1 MLYSRIEKII
11 KMAKKHYTPKDI
23 NKNNKLDPWEVAKY
37 EAINSATPM
46 VKQVTRAARSATEID
61 QAYRKEAADAKKD
74 PDYLKFM
81 AEKPAMK
88 MLNTVDG
95 YKHLKATAQKRM
107 GHQMNLNSKQLNTP
121 TAFSSYDY
129 GVLMSAAGSEA
140 RAERD
145 AEYGVGPNVSRG
157 SGVVKVEYVNPA
169 GEQNIST
176 QEAGIVEAKSN
187 KEPVEKADPVV
198 ITKKGERVI
207 NKLDRLQ
214 RRKELQEFKGK
225 QRLAK
230 GFTLGA
236 NQKRKRIAN
245 IEKREKRIKNR
256 LK

>member
-1 MLYSRIEKII
+1 
-11 KMAKKHYTPKDI
+11 MAKKHYTPKDI
-23 NKNNKLDPWEVAKY
+23 NKNNKLDSWEVAKY

-46 VKQVTRAARSATEID
+46 
-61 QAYRKEAADAKKD
+61 
-74 PDYLKFM
+74 
-81 AEKPAMK
+81 
-88 MLNTVDG
+88 LNTTDG
-95 YKHLKATAQKRM
+95 YKHLQARGAKRIGNNM
-107 GHQMNLNSKQLNTP
+107 IFGSKQVNTP

-129 GVLMSAAGSEA
+129 GVLMDAAGSDE
-140 RAERD
+140 RNRRD

-169 GEQNIST
+169 GEQNISN
-176 QEAGIVEAKSN
+176 QEAGVVEAKSN
-187 KEPVEKADPVV
+187 KEPIEKADPVV
-198 ITKKGERVI
+198 ITKKGKRVT
-207 NKLDRLQ
+207 NKLARLQ

-236 NQKRKRIAN
+236 NQKRQRIAN

>member
-1 MLYSRIEKII
+1 
-11 KMAKKHYTPKDI
+11 MAKKYYTPKDI
-23 NKNNKLDPWEVAKY
+23 NKNNKLDAWEINKY

-61 QAYRKEAADAKKD
+61 QAYRKEASDAKKD

-81 AEKPAMK
+81 VEKPAMK

-95 YKHLKATAQKRM
+95 YKHLQARGAKRIGNNM
-107 GHQMNLNSKQLNTP
+107 IFGSKQVNTP

-129 GVLMSAAGSEA
+129 GVLMDAAGSEA

-145 AEYGVGPNVSRG
+145 AEYGVGPNALRG

-169 GEQNIST
+169 GEQNISN
-176 QEAGIVEAKSN
+176 QEAGVVEAKSN
-187 KEPVEKADPVV
+187 KKPIEKADPVV
-198 ITKKGERVI
+198 ITKKGERVT
-207 NKLDRLQ
+207 NKLARLK

-236 NQKRKRIAN
+236 NQKRQRIAN

>member
-1 MLYSRIEKII
+1 
-11 KMAKKHYTPKDI
+11 MAKKHYTPKDI
-23 NKNNKLDPWEVAKY
+23 NKNNKLDSWEVAKY

-46 VKQVTRAARSATEID
+46 
-61 QAYRKEAADAKKD
+61 
-74 PDYLKFM
+74 
-81 AEKPAMK
+81 
-88 MLNTVDG
+88 LNTTDG
-95 YKHLKATAQKRM
+95 YKHLQARGAKRIGNNM
-107 GHQMNLNSKQLNTP
+107 IFGSKQVNTP

-129 GVLMSAAGSEA
+129 GVLMDGAGSDE
-140 RAERD
+140 RNRRD

-169 GEQNIST
+169 GEQNISN
-176 QEAGIVEAKSN
+176 QEAGVVEAKSN
-187 KEPVEKADPVV
+187 KEPIEKADPVV
-198 ITKKGERVI
+198 ITKKGKRVT
-207 NKLDRLQ
+207 NKLARLQ

-236 NQKRKRIAN
+236 NQKRQRIAN

>member
-1 MLYSRIEKII
+1 
-11 KMAKKHYTPKDI
+11 MAKKHYTPKDI
-23 NKNNKLDPWEVAKY
+23 NKNNKLDAWEVAKY

-81 AEKPAMK
+81 AEKPAMQ

-95 YKHLKATAQKRM
+95 YKHLKATAKKTM
-107 GHQMNLNSKQLNTP
+107 GHQMNYGSKQVNTP
-121 TAFSSYDY
+121 TGFSSYDY
-129 GVLMSAAGSEA
+129 GVLMDAAGSEV

-145 AEYGVGPNVSRG
+145 AEYGAGPNAPRG

-169 GEQNIST
+169 GEQSIT
-176 QEAGIVEAKSN
+176 MQEAGVVEAKSN
-187 KEPVEKADPVV
+187 KQPVEKADPVV
-198 ITKKGERVI
+198 ITKKGERVT

-236 NQKRKRIAN
+236 NQKRQRIAN
-245 IEKREKRIKNR
+245 IEKREERIKNR

>member
-1 MLYSRIEKII
+1 
-11 KMAKKHYTPKDI
+11 MAKKHYTPKDI
-23 NKNNKLDPWEVAKY
+23 NKNNKIDPWEAAKY

-46 VKQVTRAARSATEID
+46 
-61 QAYRKEAADAKKD
+61 
-74 PDYLKFM
+74 
-81 AEKPAMK
+81 
-88 MLNTVDG
+88 LNTVNS
-95 YKHLKATAQKRM
+95 YKHLQARGAKRIGNNM
-107 GHQMNLNSKQLNTP
+107 IFGSKQVNTP

-129 GVLMSAAGSEA
+129 GVLLDAAGSDE
-140 RAERD
+140 RAKRD
-145 AEYGVGPNVSRG
+145 AEYGAGPNVSRG
-157 SGVVKVEYVNPA
+157 SGIVKVDYVNPA
-169 GEQNIST
+169 GEQSIT
-176 QEAGIVEAKSN
+176 MQEAGIVEAKSN
-187 KEPVEKADPVV
+187 KEPIEKADPVV
-198 ITKKGERVI
+198 ITKKGERVT